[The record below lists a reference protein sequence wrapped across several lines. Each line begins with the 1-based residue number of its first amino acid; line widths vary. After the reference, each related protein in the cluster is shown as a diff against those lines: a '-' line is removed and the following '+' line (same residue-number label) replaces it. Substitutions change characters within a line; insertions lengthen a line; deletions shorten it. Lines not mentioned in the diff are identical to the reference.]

1 MQAATFTRHRNAVQ
15 ANASSMPGASR
26 VETPFVR
33 IWEDLPGFVGKL
45 EKFAERASDDL
56 ECDGTFCGCSSMVE
70 PQPSKL
76 AMPVRSR
83 SPAPRAAFVVTLLGT
98 DCRENN
104 AEISACSVRTRLG
117 SFVQVARFQKRRESC
132 CFANRPDL
140 RPLGNAPAYFPGR
153 AHPETKSLLVGR
165 NSTVRPRRP

>member
-104 AEISACSVRTRLG
+104 AEIKCLLGAYAPRKFRPGRSVSETPRIVLLRKSARPATVRKCPGLLPRPRPPRD
-117 SFVQVARFQKRRESC
+117 QVA
-132 CFANRPDL
+132 
-140 RPLGNAPAYFPGR
+140 
-153 AHPETKSLLVGR
+153 
-165 NSTVRPRRP
+165 PRRQKFDC